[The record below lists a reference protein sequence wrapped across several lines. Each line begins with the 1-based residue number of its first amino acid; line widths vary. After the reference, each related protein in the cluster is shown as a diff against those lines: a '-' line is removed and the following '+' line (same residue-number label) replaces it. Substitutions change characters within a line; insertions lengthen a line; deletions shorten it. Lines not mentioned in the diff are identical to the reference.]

1 MFGEGTEEP
10 ELAGRWMGR
19 KVTVTAEESARGGAA
34 RGSEGASD
42 GSWRS
47 EQEYEVFGGTLGA
60 EGLHVC
66 VKGAFRSWGS
76 PVCVGA
82 LKDRM
87 AVGRLGAGINMFPIG
102 EGTVQ
107 SRLSFPSVT
116 CEWQDSSLSREKVVL
131 RERFKKLGQN

>member
-1 MFGEGTEEP
+1 MADF
-10 ELAGRWMGR
+10 M
-19 KVTVTAEESARGGAA
+19 
-34 RGSEGASD
+34 
-42 GSWRS
+42 
-47 EQEYEVFGGTLGA
+47 QEM
-60 EGLHVC
+60 VC
-66 VKGAFRSWGS
+66 EW
-76 PVCVGA
+76 A